1 MNPELSPAIDDLR
14 KRFAV
19 DGLSPVATALLR
31 GIVYDHYRSHCRSFP
46 WRETRDPYAILVSEV
61 MLQQTQVERV
71 SGKFREFIARFPGFP
86 VLAAAPL
93 QEVLTYWQGLGYNRR
108 AVSLKRCAAVVMER
122 WGGDLPASVEDL
134 QTLPG
139 IGPYTARAVAAFA
152 FDLPVVFIETN
163 IRTVFI
169 HLLFPDT
176 EKIHDRDLLP
186 LVAASLDPEHPRE
199 WYSALMDYGAFLKRE
214 LPNPSRRSAH
224 HVRQSPFRGSNRE
237 LRGMLLKAVLG
248 CPGLTAAELAVR
260 LLADADRVVRNLQQL
275 CDEGF
280 LVVRRKRFF
289 VA

>member
-1 MNPELSPAIDDLR
+1 MNPEPSPAIDDLR

-31 GIVYDHYRSHCRSFP
+31 GIVYDHYRSHRRSFP

-71 SGKFREFIARFPGFP
+71 TGKYREFIAAFPDFAT
-86 VLAAAPL
+86 LASAPL
-93 QEVLTYWQGLGYNRR
+93 QQVPACWQGLGYNRR
-108 AVSLKRCAAVVMER
+108 AVSLKRCAEVVMER
-122 WGGDLPASVEDL
+122 WGGELPVSVDEV
-134 QTLPG
+134 QSLPG

-176 EKIHDRDLLP
+176 DKVHDRDLLP
-186 LVAASLDPEHPRE
+186 LVAASLDREHPRE
-199 WYSALMDYGAFLKRE
+199 WYSALMDYDAFLKRQH
-214 LPNPSRRSAH
+214 PNPSRRSAH
-224 HVRQSPFRGSNRE
+224 HVRQSPFKGSNRE
-237 LRGMLLKAVLG
+237 VRGMLLKAVLD
-248 CPGLTAAELAVR
+248 CPGLTAAELSGR
-260 LLADADRVVRNLQQL
+260 LCSDADRVGRNLRQL
-275 CDEGF
+275 CEEGF